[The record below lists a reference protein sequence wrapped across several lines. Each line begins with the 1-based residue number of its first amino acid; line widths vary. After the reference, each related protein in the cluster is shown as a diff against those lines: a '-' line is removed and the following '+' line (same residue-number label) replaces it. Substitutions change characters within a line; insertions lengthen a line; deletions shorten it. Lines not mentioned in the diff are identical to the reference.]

1 MTTLPPRIAAIRT
14 RGRRIFHIIFASVP
28 PSPRLASIFRIS
40 GKEICTFPVLI
51 FKTVTI
57 KNAAVN
63 TENTRIYLE
72 RRLKIP
78 FDKQIRPYP
87 ADPFSD
93 YKCLPRYI
101 SPLMK
106 NQVNISFCPPD
117 SYYTVLFYPV
127 QECHILLISICQH
140 QMNIRDQITD
150 YIRCLIQ

>member
-1 MTTLPPRIAAIRT
+1 MHSVPERISLPVPPSSSLRTKYQGQTVLRSDWKRKSEVRIQIMTTLPQRIAAIRT

-72 RRLKIP
+72 RRLKISFLINRSGRILP
-78 FDKQIRPYP
+78 IR
-87 ADPFSD
+87 F
-93 YKCLPRYI
+93 LII
-101 SPLMK
+101 S
-106 NQVNISFCPPD
+106 V
-117 SYYTVLFYPV
+117 
-127 QECHILLISICQH
+127 CHVIFLL
-140 QMNIRDQITD
+140 
-150 YIRCLIQ
+150 